1 MFKSQLHKKS
11 VVKVYF
17 LETQKHIFLSIVWI
31 VWSTLSLR
39 VGIERIFVPHYLVF
53 FISRHRPFCI
63 FQYSVKY
70 SRYSRKVEVQ
80 TYTKEYMALPHD
92 HPLRARSS
100 KRLPPL
106 GKLLS
111 WSSLDLKTSFS
122 HIQIHKLRSIFCL
135 QITTTMAK
143 QTMFICHAQTP
154 VCRPLSLMSLSIS
167 DKCVGKYLAKRE
179 KNLKSIG
186 KKMSIWNYY

>member
-1 MFKSQLHKKS
+1 MLA
-11 VVKVYF
+11 VKVYF
-17 LETQKHIFLSIVWI
+17 LKTEKYIFHPNVWI

-39 VGIERIFVPHYLVF
+39 VEIERILVPHYLVF
-53 FISRHRPFCI
+53 FISRHHPFCI

-70 SRYSRKVEVQ
+70 SRNGRKVEVQ

-92 HPLRARSS
+92 HPLRSSLS

-122 HIQIHKLRSIFCL
+122 HTQIHKLRSIFCL

-167 DKCVGKYLAKRE
+167 DKCVGKYLAKKE
-179 KNLKSIG
+179 MNWKCIG
-186 KKMSIWNYY
+186 KKRESEISTNNF